1 DGQKDP
7 NQRNQWTKQSG
18 SMCGR
23 DRFVVD
29 KTGRIGGHSQEKAHT
44 ASPFRALPSA
54 RPMSNLG
61 LVLGALLVV
70 LIWYLW
76 KGLKYLTWR
85 PYVITEAFRKQG
97 VRGPAYRFW
106 SGSLGEI
113 RSISKAA
120 MEQTLD
126 VKSHD
131 ISTRVQP
138 FYRKWTS
145 EYAGEPFLFWFG
157 PEPRICVSHPELIK
171 QVLANKFGFYPKID
185 PPPNVTSLLG
195 KGLVLVEGTEWVR
208 HRRVVGPAFH
218 MDKLKILTKTMAE
231 CAKAMLEGWE
241 AEDQQK
247 EIEVSAQFQELAVDV
262 ISQAT
267 FGSSFTE
274 GKEVFLAQQELQK
287 IVVAS
292 HLNLSIPG
300 AEYIPSRSNLYK
312 WKLEKRVR
320 SKLVSIIQAR
330 VDSKERCGYGND
342 LLGLMLEACHKPEGQ
357 ILSRDDI
364 VDECKTFFFAGQD
377 TTAQFVTW
385 TMFLLSTN
393 QNWQEK
399 LREEV
404 QRECGMQTPDADML
418 SKLKLVTMVLLET
431 LRLYGPVDVL
441 RRKAGKDMTLGKIN
455 IPKDTEIVMPIM
467 LTHRNKEI
475 WGPDADEFNPLRFEH
490 GVTKAATHPTALLAF
505 AVGPRACIGQNFAML
520 EAKTVIAMI
529 LQRFSFSLSSE
540 YKHAPRRSTTVQPQY
555 GLPVVLKPLRAGT

>member
-1 DGQKDP
+1 MTDKRIQINITSERSRDGSLC
-7 NQRNQWTKQSG
+7 RT
-18 SMCGR
+18 

-29 KTGRIGGHSQEKAHT
+29 ETGRIGGQ
-44 ASPFRALPSA
+44 ASPLRVLPSA
-54 RPMSNLG
+54 RLMSNLG
-61 LVLGALLVV
+61 LVLVALLVV

-120 MEQTLD
+120 MEQILD

-145 EYAGEPFLFWFG
+145 EYGEPFLFWFG

-185 PPPNVTSLLG
+185 PPPNLTSLLG

-342 LLGLMLEACHKPEGQ
+342 LLGLMLEACHNPEGQ

-431 LRLYGPVDVL
+431 LRLYGPIDVL
-441 RRKAGKDMTLGKIN
+441 RRKTGKDMTLGKIN
-455 IPKDTEIVMPIM
+455 IPKDTEIVMPIT

-475 WGPDADEFNPLRFEH
+475 WGPDADEFNPIRFEN

-520 EAKTVIAMI
+520 EAKTVITMI
-529 LQRFSFSLSSE
+529 LQRFSFSLSPK
-540 YKHAPRRSTTVQPQY
+540 YKHAPRRSITVQPQY
-555 GLPVVLKPLRAGT
+555 GLPIVLKPLRAGT

>member
-1 DGQKDP
+1 
-7 NQRNQWTKQSG
+7 
-18 SMCGR
+18 
-23 DRFVVD
+23 
-29 KTGRIGGHSQEKAHT
+29 
-44 ASPFRALPSA
+44 
-54 RPMSNLG
+54 MSNLG

-120 MEQTLD
+120 MEKTLD
-126 VKSHD
+126 MKSHD

-145 EYAGEPFLFWFG
+145 EYGEPFLFWFG

-208 HRRVVGPAFH
+208 HRRVVSPAFH

-292 HLNLSIPG
+292 NLNLSIPG

-312 WKLEKRVR
+312 WKLEKRLR

-330 VDSKERCGYGND
+330 LDSKERCGYGND

-431 LRLYGPVDVL
+431 LRLYGPIDVL

-455 IPKDTEIVMPIM
+455 IPKDTEIVMPIT

-475 WGPDADEFNPLRFEH
+475 WGPEADEFNPLRFEH

-520 EAKTVIAMI
+520 EAKTVITMI

-540 YKHAPRRSTTVQPQY
+540 YKHAPRRSITVQPQY
-555 GLPVVLKPLRAGT
+555 GLPIVLKPLRAGT